1 LVQNKKALEFVS
13 ENGQEL
19 ARHMFF
25 TIHNDMESTTEYFW
39 NIFRNTHLFKDKD
52 HALLTVL
59 LTFIS
64 IWVEIETQAVY
75 RKYGDDVYTKLGEH
89 VSSYYKTFLV
99 NFSDDEEEL
108 ALFLMHHAH
117 ETVLDNDGE
126 DNDVLLAVQFKKIA
140 ATEEEFSPSI
150 FQPFAPI
157 LLEGESIVDII
168 ESNI

>member
-19 ARHMFF
+19 ARHMFL
-25 TIHNDMESTTEYFW
+25 TIHNDMESTTDYFW

-64 IWVEIETQAVY
+64 IRVEIETQAVY

-89 VSSYYKTFLV
+89 VSSYYKSFLI
-99 NFSDDEEEL
+99 NFSDNEEDL
-108 ALFLMHHAH
+108 SLFLMHHAH
-117 ETVLDNDGE
+117 ETVLNHDGE
-126 DNDVLLAVQFKKIA
+126 DNNVLLAVQFKKVA

-150 FQPFAPI
+150 FQPFAPM
-157 LLEGESIVDII
+157 LLEDGSIVDII